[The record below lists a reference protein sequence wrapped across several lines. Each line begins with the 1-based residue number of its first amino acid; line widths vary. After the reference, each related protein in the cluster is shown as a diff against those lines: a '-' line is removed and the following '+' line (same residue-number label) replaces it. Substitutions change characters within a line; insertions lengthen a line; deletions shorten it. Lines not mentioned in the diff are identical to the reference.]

1 MKEVLEEIIPIG
13 EESPNSKGIYSK
25 LIVYFLVIYAGGS
38 RFSHL
43 LNPGCG
49 EILAKLFGFNK
60 LPLASTTLTKL
71 FNKIEG
77 IKLVEEMSGVLCGY
91 MRDLQDFLYCYIY
104 ISECYL
110 NFKSGQR

>member
-25 LIVYFLVIYAGGS
+25 MIAYFLVIYAGGR
-38 RFSHL
+38 RFPHL
-43 LNPGCG
+43 LYLGCG

-60 LPLASTTLTKL
+60 LPLASTTLARL
-71 FNKIEG
+71 FHKVEG
-77 IKLVEEMSGVLCGY
+77 MKQVEEMSGVLCGY

-104 ISECYL
+104 ISEC
-110 NFKSGQR
+110 